1 MANNKKANNRIQK
14 PKKATSAHTLTNTGH
29 KLTVREERF
38 IDKYIETGNGQQS
51 VIEAG
56 YKTKAAYAYANLLLN
71 KPYIAEE
78 IKFRTQNIS
87 KNTIAT
93 AQEVM
98 EYFTRVMN
106 GQEKDQ
112 FGLEA
117 PLSERT
123 KAAQELARRTVD
135 IENRLAGKADAEVKI
150 TLNWNRE
157 ETE

>member
-1 MANNKKANNRIQK
+1 M
-14 PKKATSAHTLTNTGH
+14 
-29 KLTVREERF
+29 
-38 IDKYIETGNGQQS
+38 
-51 VIEAG
+51 
-56 YKTKAAYAYANLLLN
+56 N